1 MRLNLKQLNLGAA
14 VLTGLL
20 FTTSC
25 SKDEAIRPF
34 DDASIETRGLITS
47 SPVNTGLIGLSPNNE
62 LVFLMSGPPVV
73 DNGTLP
79 IIGLRD
85 GEFMLAI
92 DTRPSTKELFGVS
105 SFSTLYT
112 INTTTGE
119 AVSVSVTPFVP
130 SIDSAGTVALD
141 FNPLNDQ
148 LRLITDTGLNLRI
161 SPETGAV
168 IGTDP
173 SINPLQATLNSI
185 AYTYSQGTLP
195 SIMYGLDPKTGFLYK
210 QLTGPL
216 GGSLTYVGD
225 TGFTFSGD
233 GGFEVSTGQT
243 AFAVQF
249 GRSRLGP
256 VFSSDPQYDDITQE
270 THRLMKVDLRKA
282 KITSY
287 GKVRPMIGLAIQ

>member
-1 MRLNLKQLNLGAA
+1 MRLNVNYLNLGAV

-25 SKDEAIRPF
+25 SKEEAIRPF
-34 DDASIETRGLITS
+34 EDASIESRGPIIS

-73 DNGTLP
+73 DNGSRP
-79 IIGLRD
+79 IAGLRD
-85 GEFMLAI
+85 NEFMLAI
-92 DTRPSTKELFGVS
+92 DTRPSTKELYGVS
-105 SFSTLYT
+105 NFSTLFR
-112 INTTTGE
+112 INPTTGV
-119 AVSVSVTPFVP
+119 ATSVSQQPFVP
-130 SIDSAGTVALD
+130 AINGNMVGLD

-148 LRLITDTGLNLRI
+148 LRLVTDAGQNLRI
-161 SPETGAV
+161 SPVTGAV
-168 IGTDP
+168 IAVDQ
-173 SINPLQATLNSI
+173 SINPLQASLNSI

-195 SIMYGLDPKTGFLYK
+195 STMYGLDPKTGFLYK

-243 AFAVQF
+243 AFTVQF
-249 GRSRLGP
+249 GRSRFGP
-256 VFSSDPQYDDITQE
+256 VLGSDPQYDDITQE
-270 THRLMKVDLRKA
+270 THRLMRVDLRKA

-287 GKVRPMIGLAIQ
+287 GKVRPIIGLAVQ